1 MQSSILFCDY
11 KVPFRGF
18 RGKETVANQCPAA
31 GAEAVFRARAML
43 ALVNDSIVYDDDM
56 ACLQVG
62 IYRETAIETD
72 YFDFELI
79 PNPAG
84 DRVTLKI
91 NNAQEGFCHINIL
104 NILGNK
110 VLETK
115 VDCQQL
121 EHIINTNSLQ
131 PGMYF
136 VDVEF
141 EQKQIVK
148 KLLIIR

>member
-1 MQSSILFCDY
+1 MNSI
-11 KVPFRGF
+11 
-18 RGKETVANQCPAA
+18 AQQCPAA
-31 GAEAVFRARAML
+31 GGEAVFRARAML
-43 ALVNDSIVYDDDM
+43 ALVNDSIVYNDDM
-56 ACLQVG
+56 ACLTAG
-62 IYRETAIETD
+62 IYRETAIEAD

-84 DRVTLKI
+84 DRVTVKI
-91 NNAQEGFCHINIL
+91 NNVQEGFCKINIL

-121 EHIINTNSLQ
+121 EHVINTQSLQ

-141 EQKQIVK
+141 EQKQLVK